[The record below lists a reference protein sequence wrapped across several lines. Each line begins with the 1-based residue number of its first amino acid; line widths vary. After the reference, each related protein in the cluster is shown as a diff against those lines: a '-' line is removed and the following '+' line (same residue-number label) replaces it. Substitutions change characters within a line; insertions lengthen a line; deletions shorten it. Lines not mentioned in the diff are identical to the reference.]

1 MGGGGA
7 GYPGEV
13 CYGGIRPGSKR
24 SEGFGPVTLLM
35 LSGVDTIF
43 SKKGWILYNVLY
55 KDPPNT

>member
-1 MGGGGA
+1 MK
-7 GYPGEV
+7 YEH
-13 CYGGIRPGSKR
+13 YGGIRPGSKR